1 MGFSLPLAKD
11 EIARALGELRKSL
24 TKRKFSQSI
33 ELVVK
38 LREVD
43 LKKPEN
49 RINETIALPN
59 PPEKSLKVCVIAS
72 GDLATR
78 AKAAGADTLVSRQDI
93 DALGKDKKAAR
104 KLAQEY
110 DFFIAEAP
118 LMPLVGKALGSFLGP
133 RGKMPT
139 PVPPNAAIDQIV
151 SGHRKMVRVRMR
163 EQPVLQCRI
172 GTETMTDD
180 KLIENIQAVVSRIEQ
195 KLERGFKNVAEILV
209 KSTMSKPV
217 KIAVAK

>member
-1 MGFSLPLAKD
+1 MPLAKD
-11 EIARALGELRKSL
+11 EIGRAVSELRK
-24 TKRKFSQSI
+24 TIVKRKFAQSI
-33 ELVVK
+33 DIVVK

-59 PPEKSLKVCVIAS
+59 PPEKSLKICVIAS

-78 AKAAGADTLVSRQDI
+78 AKAAGADMLISRQDLEN
-93 DALGKDKKAAR
+93 LGKDKKAAR
-104 KLAQEY
+104 KLAVDY

-118 LMPLVGKALGSFLGP
+118 LMPLVGRGLGSFLGP

-139 PVPPNAAIDQIV
+139 PVPPTAAIDQIV
-151 SGHRKMVRVRMR
+151 SNHRKMVRVRMR

-172 GTETMTDD
+172 GTENMSDD
-180 KLIENIQAVVSRIEQ
+180 KLVENIQAVVSRVEE
-195 KLERGFKNVAEILV
+195 KLERGFKNIGEILL

-217 KIAVAK
+217 KVSFAK

>member
-1 MGFSLPLAKD
+1 LPLAKD
-11 EIARALGELRKSL
+11 DISRALGELRKGV
-24 TKRKFSQSI
+24 TKKKFTQSI
-33 ELVVK
+33 DLVVR

-59 PPEKSLKVCVIAS
+59 PPEKPLKICVIAS

-78 AKAAGADTLVSRQDI
+78 AKSAGADMLVGRQEMDN
-93 DALGKDKKAAR
+93 LSKDKKAAR

-118 LMPLVGKALGSFLGP
+118 LMPLVGRALGSFLGP

-139 PVPPNAAIDQIV
+139 PVPPNAPIEQVVAN
-151 SGHRKMVRVRMR
+151 HRKMVRVRMR
-163 EQPVLQCRI
+163 EQPVLQCRV
-172 GTETMTDD
+172 GTEAMADD
-180 KLIENIQAVVSRIEQ
+180 KLVENIQAVVSRIEQ
-195 KLERGFKNVAEILV
+195 KLERGFKNIGEILI
-209 KSTMSKPV
+209 KGTMSKPV
-217 KIAVAK
+217 KVTLTK

>member
-1 MGFSLPLAKD
+1 VPLAKD
-11 EIARALGELRKSL
+11 DVSRALGELRKTI
-24 TKRKFSQSI
+24 TKKKFTQSI
-33 ELVVK
+33 DVVVR

-59 PPEKSLKVCVIAS
+59 PPDKALKICVIAS

-78 AKAAGADTLVSRQDI
+78 AKSAGADMLVGRQEMD
-93 DALGKDKKAAR
+93 DFAKDKKAAR

-118 LMPLVGKALGSFLGP
+118 LMPLVGRALGSFLGP

-139 PVPPNAAIDQIV
+139 PVPPNAPIEQIV
-151 SGHRKMVRVRMR
+151 SNHRKMVRVRMR
-163 EQPVLQCRI
+163 EQPVLQCRV
-172 GTETMTDD
+172 GTETMADD
-180 KLIENIQAVVSRIEQ
+180 NLAENVQAVVSRIEQ
-195 KLERGFKNVAEILV
+195 KLERGFKNISEILL
-209 KSTMSKPV
+209 KGTMSKPV
-217 KIAVAK
+217 KVTLTK

>member
-1 MGFSLPLAKD
+1 MPLSKD
-11 EIARALGELRKSL
+11 EVARALGELRQNL
-24 TKRKFSQSI
+24 VKRKFSQSI

-49 RINETIALPN
+49 RINESIPLPN
-59 PPEKSLKVCVIAS
+59 PSEGVKVCVIAS
-72 GDLATR
+72 GDLGTR
-78 AKAAGADTLVSRQDI
+78 AKTAGADLLVSRQELDSFS
-93 DALGKDKKAAR
+93 KDKKAAR

-118 LMPLVGKALGSFLGP
+118 LMPLVGRGLGSFLGP

-139 PVPPNAAIDQIV
+139 PVPPNAQIEQIV

-163 EQPVLQCRI
+163 EQQVLQCRI
-172 GTETMTDD
+172 GTENMPDD
-180 KLIENIQAVVSRIEQ
+180 KLAENIQTVISRIEQ
-195 KLERGFKNVAEILV
+195 KLDRGFKNIGEILI
-209 KSTMSKPV
+209 KSTMGKPV
-217 KIAVAK
+217 KIGITK

>member
-1 MGFSLPLAKD
+1 MCKYLPLAK
-11 EIARALGELRKSL
+11 EEVARALSELRKNL

-49 RINETIALPN
+49 RINETIPLPN
-59 PPEKSLKVCVIAS
+59 PPETSLKICVIAS

-78 AKAAGADTLVSRQDI
+78 AKTAGADMIVSRQDME
-93 DALGKDKKAAR
+93 DLGKDKKAAR
-104 KLAQEY
+104 KLAQDY

-118 LMPLVGKALGSFLGP
+118 LMPLVGRALGSFLGP

-139 PVPPNAAIDQIV
+139 PVPPNAAIDQV
-151 SGHRKMVRVRMR
+151 VAGHRKMVRVRMR
-163 EQPVLQCRI
+163 EQPVLQCRV
-172 GTETMTDD
+172 GTEGMADD
-180 KLIENIQAVVSRIEQ
+180 KLAENILAVTSRIEQ
-195 KLERGFKNVAEILV
+195 KLDRGIKNVGEILV
-209 KSTMSKPV
+209 KATMSKPV
-217 KIAVAK
+217 KIGLTK

>member
-1 MGFSLPLAKD
+1 LPIAKD
-11 EIARALGELRKSL
+11 EIARALGQLRQDL

-33 ELVVK
+33 DLVVR

-59 PPEKSLKVCVIAS
+59 PPEKGLKVCIIAS

-78 AKAAGADTLVSRQDI
+78 AKAAGADMLISRQEI
-93 DALGKDKKAAR
+93 ENLGKDKKAAR
-104 KLAQEY
+104 KLAQDY
-110 DFFIAEAP
+110 DFFISEAP
-118 LMPLVGKALGSFLGP
+118 MMPLVGRALGSFLGP

-139 PVPPNAAIDQIV
+139 PVPPNAPIDQIV
-151 SGHRKMVRVRMR
+151 NNHRKMVRVRMR

-172 GTETMTDD
+172 GTESMTDD
-180 KLIENIQAVVSRIEQ
+180 KLAENIQAVVSRVEQ
-195 KLERGFKNVAEILV
+195 KLERGFKNIGEILV
-209 KSTMSKPV
+209 KGTMSKPV
-217 KIAVAK
+217 KISIAK

>member
-1 MGFSLPLAKD
+1 LPLAKD
-11 EIARALGELRKSL
+11 EVGRALSELRKNL
-24 TKRKFSQSI
+24 VKRKFSQSI

-49 RINETIALPN
+49 RINETIPLPN
-59 PPEKSLKVCVIAS
+59 IPEGPVKICVIAS
-72 GDLATR
+72 GDLGTR
-78 AKAAGADTLVSRQDI
+78 AKNAGADMLVTRDQI
-93 DALGKDKKAAR
+93 DALSRDKKAAR

-118 LMPLVGKALGSFLGP
+118 LMPQVGRSLGSFLGP

-139 PVPPNAAIDQIV
+139 PVPPNAPIDQIIATQ
-151 SGHRKMVRVRMR
+151 RKMVRVRMR

-172 GTETMTDD
+172 GTESMPDD
-180 KLIENIQAVVSRIEQ
+180 KLAENIQMVVSRIEER
-195 KLERGFKNVAEILV
+195 LERGVKNISEILV
-209 KSTMSKPV
+209 KGTMSKPV
-217 KIAVAK
+217 KIGLAK

>member
-1 MGFSLPLAKD
+1 LPLAKD
-11 EIARALGELRKSL
+11 EIARALGELRKNIV
-24 TKRKFSQSI
+24 KRKFAQSI
-33 ELVVK
+33 DLVVK

-59 PPEKSLKVCVIAS
+59 PSEKPLKICVIAS

-78 AKAAGADTLVSRQDI
+78 AKDAGADMLVSRQDLEN
-93 DALGKDKKAAR
+93 LGKDKKAAR
-104 KLAQEY
+104 KLAVDY

-118 LMPLVGKALGSFLGP
+118 LMPLVGRGLGSFLGP

-172 GTETMTDD
+172 GTENMTDD
-180 KLIENIQAVVSRIEQ
+180 KLVENVQAVVSRIEQ
-195 KLERGFKNVAEILV
+195 KLERGFKNISEVLL
-209 KSTMSKPV
+209 KSTMGKPV
-217 KIAVAK
+217 KVSFAK